1 MERRRLLVT
10 GCGRSGTAY
19 AAVVWRAVGLDVRHE
34 MPVPP
39 HGTMGKDGMASW
51 YMAVDDPRPPYGPS
65 ARGYAFDLVI
75 HQVRDPLR
83 VIPSVAQFILN
94 NAPSRAYIERNAPAT
109 RLGVRDAFRPRRD
122 RLLLQAT
129 RYWFHWNLLAAAKA
143 QETIQ
148 VERLVPSLP
157 RLCARLGVA
166 LPSEGMDGIG
176 TDINARSN
184 YVGGVPWSV
193 DWNDLER
200 LDRRLCRNAVE
211 LATSYGY

>member
-19 AAVVWRAVGLDVRHE
+19 AAVVWHAVGLDVRHE

-39 HGTMGKDGMASW
+39 HGTMGKDGIASW
-51 YMAVDDPRPPYGPS
+51 YMAVDDPHPPYGPS
-65 ARGYAFDLVI
+65 ARGYVFDLVI
-75 HQVRDPLR
+75 HQVRDPLH
-83 VIPSVAQFILN
+83 VIPSVAQFVLKN
-94 NAPSRAYIERNAPAT
+94 PGSRSYIERNAPAM
-109 RLGVRDAFRPRRD
+109 RLGFRDAFRRRRD
-122 RLLLQAT
+122 RLLLQAM
-129 RYWFHWNLLAAAKA
+129 RYWFQWNLLAAAKA
-143 QETIQ
+143 HETVQ

-166 LPSEGMDGIG
+166 LPSDTADGIA

-184 YVGGVPWSV
+184 YVDGAPWSV

-200 LDRRLCRNAVE
+200 LDGRLCQDVVE
-211 LATSYGY
+211 LAASYGY